1 MHRRPDSQSGR
12 SGSCRQVGEASGPR
26 VGLQGL
32 ALLTTDGI
40 RAALSLGED
49 HSGQQ
54 KAEGN
59 PESAAQA
66 AQRKGSLKS

>member
-1 MHRRPDSQSGR
+1 MQGGPDSH
-12 SGSCRQVGEASGPR
+12 
-26 VGLQGL
+26 L
-32 ALLTTDGI
+32 ATDTSGI